1 MSSTTDYY
9 LVQANENARAA
20 AAAELPNVKE
30 RCLRAEAA
38 WRAMAERAAR
48 MDQRRKQD
56 AEAKQAVPQ
65 AFE

>member
-1 MSSTTDYY
+1 MSSTTDHY

-38 WRAMAERAAR
+38 WRAMAERTAR
-48 MDQRRKQD
+48 MDLKRKQD
-56 AEAKQAVPQ
+56 AAAKELLPL
-65 AFE
+65 EPK